1 MSDHLEAVFLDIGGT
16 LYDDRWYSE
25 ALLRALRDLG
35 AEIGEDEFKEE
46 YDRWRREPQGSFRD
60 VMGRRFLGP
69 DSDPLVVT
77 KAMERYWCYPA
88 EALMP
93 GAREALEHLD
103 GRYTV
108 GIIADQQSSVRES
121 LARDALD
128 TFVDVWCISADLG
141 MEKPDPRVFETALER
156 AGVSDPSRATMV
168 GDRLDDDIR
177 PSRKVGMRAVWV
189 LTGKAP
195 PEPTEQQ
202 LAEPD
207 LWIRSL
213 DDLPGALDRL

>member
-1 MSDHLEAVFLDIGGT
+1 MTEHLEAVFLDIGGT

-35 AEIGEDEFKEE
+35 AEIDEEDFRDE
-46 YDRWRREPQGSFRD
+46 YDRWRSHPQGSFRS
-60 VMGRRFLGP
+60 VMARHFLGA
-69 DSDPLVVT
+69 DADPVVVT
-77 KAMERYWCYPA
+77 QAMERYWCYPA

-93 GAREALEHLD
+93 GARDALEHLD
-103 GRYTV
+103 GTYTV

-128 TFVDVWCISADLG
+128 RYVDVWCISADLG

-156 AGVSDPSRATMV
+156 AGVDDPKRAVMV
-168 GDRLDDDIR
+168 GDRLDDDVR
-177 PSRKVGMRAVWV
+177 PSREVGMRSVWV

-195 PEPTEQQ
+195 LHPTQEQ

-207 LWIRSL
+207 LAIKSL
-213 DDLPGALDRL
+213 EELPDALLKL